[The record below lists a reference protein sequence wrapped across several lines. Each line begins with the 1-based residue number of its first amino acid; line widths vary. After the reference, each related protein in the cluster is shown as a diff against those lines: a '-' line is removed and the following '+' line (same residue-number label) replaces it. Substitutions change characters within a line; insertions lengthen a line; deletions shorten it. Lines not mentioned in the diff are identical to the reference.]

1 MPFSDDMYQEIES
14 NLESYLGFLIDHELD
29 DIYEAEPINR
39 TLSENKPRFQ
49 RAAASPAQIH
59 VTPVAPVT
67 AVNALRPQS
76 LAHLDL
82 SAAQHEARQR
92 AAAARTFDELYAE
105 LDAFQHTPLRHEGAK
120 SLVKFRGGDT
130 PSLMVIGEPPD
141 VDEDDTGLAF
151 AGKPGEM
158 IDRALKA
165 AGLEARTLLA
175 PCVPWRPAGGRPLTP
190 EDVALSAP
198 FLHALIRLA
207 RPQALLLLGAP
218 AVACALNLDQSLS
231 KLRGRVVSY
240 HENGLQIP
248 VVASYPPRFLI
259 SQPQAKAL
267 FWRDLL
273 ELKVHAK
280 LTSK

>member
-1 MPFSDDMYQEIES
+1 MPFSDDIHQEI
-14 NLESYLGFLIDHELD
+14 ESYLGFLIDHELD
-29 DIYEAEPINR
+29 DAYETEPLNR
-39 TLSENKPRFQ
+39 TLSENKQRIQ
-49 RAAASPAQIH
+49 RAPAAAAQIH
-59 VTPVAPVT
+59 VTPGPAAAP
-67 AVNALRPQS
+67 ANALRPQS

-82 SAAQHEARQR
+82 GAAAHEAKQR
-92 AAAARTFDELYAE
+92 AHAARDFDELYAE
-105 LDAFQHTPLRHEGAK
+105 LEAFQHMPLRHEGAK
-120 SLVKFRGGDT
+120 SLVRFRGV
-130 PSLMVIGEPPD
+130 PAPALMVIGEPPD
-141 VDEDDTGLAF
+141 ADEDETGLAF

-158 IDRALKA
+158 LDKALSA
-165 AGLEARTLLA
+165 AGMAARSLLA

-207 RPQALLLLGAP
+207 RPKALLLLGAP

-231 KLRGRVVSY
+231 KLRGRVVGY

-248 VVASYPPRFLI
+248 VVASYPPRFLL

-273 ELKVHAK
+273 ELKVKADLGAD
-280 LTSK
+280 LTGM